1 MGRRHVVAV
10 ATAILVAG
18 AIVGFAL
25 AFNSDTLVTVGSP
38 TSPFSQNKQNE
49 PTIAVDA
56 SHTNVLAAGANEEI
70 DFEACNAGTD
80 NTCPFTPGV
89 GSSGVYFSFDSGT
102 TWTQPRYT
110 GVSGRNCLGAVGDS
124 DPPCTPSTN
133 GPIGTLPGYAEAGL
147 VSDGDPGVA
156 FGPRPGPSGFS
167 WSNGSRLYY
176 SNLAA
181 NLNTKR
187 DETFKGFEAIAV
199 SRTDAVAAAA
209 AGDASAWM
217 APVIVSKQ
225 SSTTFSDKS
234 QIWADNASS
243 SPFFGNVYLCWASFR
258 GQEKG
263 NAVPQ
268 PLVVATSTD
277 GGSTWTQ
284 KQVTTASDNPFNTK
298 QGFGRSGCTVRTD
311 SHGVVYVFAEQ
322 FAVGM
327 PAQGSQIMV
336 VSHDGGKSWSRPQNI
351 GLAVD
356 TCFAVQFDGTGF
368 RCVMDG
374 IAGARDD
381 LSAAPSVDIAN
392 GAPTGVGATNEIVR
406 TWVDGRDGLN
416 HEHAMVSYSTDGGA
430 NWSTPAPAESAG
442 DRGYYSAIAI
452 SPRGSD
458 AYLVYNAFTTPFRN
472 DTTSPRTLVGVV
484 KHADVGSN
492 GTIGSWSTL
501 HRSTPGDPRGS
512 SQNNLWLEFLGD
524 YVYAVA
530 TQSYGAA
537 VWNDTRNAVDCP
549 AIDAWRAAAQTATA
563 NGTDVPT
570 APAPE
575 QACGTNNTFGNSDI
589 FGGSYPDPTP

>member
-56 SHTNVLAAGANEEI
+56 GHTNVLAAGANEEI

-124 DPPCTPSTN
+124 DPPCTPSTDA
-133 GPIGTLPGYAEAGL
+133 PIGTLPGYAEAGL

-156 FGPRPGPSGFS
+156 FGPRPGPNGFS

-176 SNLAA
+176 SNLTA

-199 SRTDAVAAAA
+199 SRTDDVAAAA

-225 SSTTFSDKS
+225 SSTTCSDKS

-356 TCFAVQFDGTGF
+356 TCFSVQFDGTGF

-392 GAPTGVGATNEIVR
+392 GAPTGAGATNEIVR
-406 TWVDGRDGLN
+406 TWVDGRDGLG

-452 SPRGSD
+452 SPRGTD

-537 VWNDTRNAVDCP
+537 VWNDTRNAADCP
-549 AIDAWRAAAQTATA
+549 AIDAWRAAAQTAIA
-563 NGTDVPT
+563 NGTDVPA

-575 QACGTNNTFGNSDI
+575 QACGSNNTFGNSDI